1 MEEKAQKLDN
11 FRMFFSLTCIALIV
25 FGAYLVFG
33 LGKFTFTPSISY
45 SSLPCVISGSVI
57 CGFALI
63 TLIVSQVIIN
73 SKLGKLRMAKEEENN
88 KKNENS
94 DKLNKYQAAKIK
106 QAEYKKNKKK

>member
-33 LGKFTFTPSISY
+33 LGKLSFSSSITY

-57 CGFALI
+57 FGFALI

-73 SKLGKLRMAKEEENN
+73 SKLGKLRMQKEELKN
-88 KKNENS
+88 KSENS
-94 DKLNKYQAAKIK
+94 EKMNKYQAAKIK

>member
-33 LGKFTFTPSISY
+33 LGKLSFSSSITY

-57 CGFALI
+57 FGFALI

-73 SKLGKLRMAKEEENN
+73 SKLGKLRMQKEEELKN
-88 KKNENS
+88 KSENS
-94 DKLNKYQAAKIK
+94 EKMNKYQAAKIK